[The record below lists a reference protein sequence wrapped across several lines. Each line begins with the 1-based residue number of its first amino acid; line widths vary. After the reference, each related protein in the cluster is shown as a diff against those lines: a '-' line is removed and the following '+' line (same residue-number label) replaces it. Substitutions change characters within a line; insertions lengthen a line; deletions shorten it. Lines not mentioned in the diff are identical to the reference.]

1 MHMLIVKNQ
10 INLSEMQEKTLTVFP
25 SPPHTPSILTM
36 RCVSFHTFIF
46 QKCVESWDPV
56 NARILRV
63 KDIWSIW
70 DEGTEAKT
78 HFITPTWHWHS
89 GCLPDLTG
97 MNIQIMIAAERGL
110 STTWSPY
117 DL

>member
-46 QKCVESWDPV
+46 QKCVES
-56 NARILRV
+56 
-63 KDIWSIW
+63 
-70 DEGTEAKT
+70 
-78 HFITPTWHWHS
+78 
-89 GCLPDLTG
+89 
-97 MNIQIMIAAERGL
+97 
-110 STTWSPY
+110 
-117 DL
+117 